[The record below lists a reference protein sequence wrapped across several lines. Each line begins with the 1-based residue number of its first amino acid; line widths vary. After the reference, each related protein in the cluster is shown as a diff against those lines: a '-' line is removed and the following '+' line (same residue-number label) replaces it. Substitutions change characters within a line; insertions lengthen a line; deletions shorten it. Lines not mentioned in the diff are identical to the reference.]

1 MKVLAETRRYDLIYQ
16 IDNVIEA
23 RNINSVPQL
32 SYPDYLSV
40 VKIKGV
46 ISVQI

>member
-1 MKVLAETRRYDLIYQ
+1 MKDK
-16 IDNVIEA
+16 IEA

-40 VKIKGV
+40 AKIKGV